1 MKTLELINNIRN
13 GSYDQRILDIY
24 TDESRLE
31 YQRKRYISL
40 LQEHLERFGES
51 DVIIVSTPGRSELTG
66 NHTDHQ
72 HGQVLAC
79 SINLDILA
87 VASKSRKMQI
97 YSSGRFLGK
106 IDSLEYDPKQQG
118 TSVALVKGVL
128 SCLKKNGYAYG
139 NANVVMTSDVLVG
152 SGLSSSAA
160 FEVMIG
166 NIMSHLYNDGMI
178 DQVSIAKY
186 AQYAENEYFGKPSG
200 LMDQCACA
208 LGGVAYIDFKDN
220 SNPQIERVS
229 FDLNSYGY
237 SLCIVNTAGS
247 HSNLTGEYASIP
259 SEMKEVA
266 SFFGRDFLREV
277 DEQKV
282 LDNIAELRKTCSDRS
297 VLRALHMLE
306 EDKRV
311 VRQLANI
318 KAGDF
323 SGFLQTIRDSGNSSF
338 KYLQNVYVSSEPQNQ
353 PISLAL
359 ELSDIILADKGA
371 SRVHGGGFAGTIQ
384 AFVRNDILD
393 EYRSRMEQVFGEG
406 SCHIMHINNYG
417 AVRVI

>member
-1 MKTLELINNIRN
+1 MKTLELINNIES
-13 GSYDQRILDIY
+13 GKLDQRILDIY
-24 TDESRLE
+24 TDESRLD
-31 YQRKRYISL
+31 YQRKRYVAL
-40 LQEHLERFGES
+40 LKEHYERFGES
-51 DVIIVSTPGRSELTG
+51 DVIIVSAPGRSELIG

-79 SINLDILA
+79 SLNIDILA
-87 VASKSRKMQI
+87 VASRSRKMQI
-97 YSSGRFLGK
+97 YSSGRFLGR
-106 IDSLEYDPKQQG
+106 IDSIDYDPKQKG

-128 SCLKKNGYAYG
+128 NCLKENGYVYG

-160 FEVMIG
+160 FEIMIG

-178 DQVSIAKY
+178 DQVTLAKY
-186 AQYAENEYFGKPSG
+186 AQKSENEFFGKPSG

-208 LGGVAYIDFKDN
+208 LGGVAYIDFKDT
-220 SNPQIERVS
+220 SNPQIEKVN
-229 FDLNSYGY
+229 FDLNGYGY

-247 HSNLTGEYASIP
+247 HSNLTGEYAAIP
-259 SEMKEVA
+259 AEMKQIA
-266 SFFGRDFLREV
+266 SYFGKEYLREV
-277 DEQKV
+277 DEQQV
-282 LDNIAELRKTCSDRS
+282 LDNISELRKKYSDRA

-311 VRQLANI
+311 EKQLANI

-323 SGFLQTIRDSGNSSF
+323 NEFLETTKASGNSSF
-338 KYLQNVYVSSEPQNQ
+338 KYLQNVYVSADPKTQ

-359 ELSDIILADKGA
+359 QLSEIILKDKGA

-384 AFVRNDILD
+384 AFVRNDIVD
-393 EYRSRMEQVFGEG
+393 EYKKKMEEVFGEG
-406 SCHIMHINNYG
+406 NCLIMHINNYG